1 VRQLAPPYLIVLAL
15 SGFILQWFPA
25 FEFSVFPLKKKGF
38 TGIPLSN
45 LHLQF
50 RGYKRKKCQQ
60 EKVVF
65 QIARD
70 LDRAVFLN
78 AGETNILLAMEVSE
92 IHGLLFFF
100 FTIAEE
106 PRTLVGISFSL
117 SLWNLHRPCR

>member
-1 VRQLAPPYLIVLAL
+1 LL
-15 SGFILQWFPA
+15 
-25 FEFSVFPLKKKGF
+25 
-38 TGIPLSN
+38 
-45 LHLQF
+45 LQF

-117 SLWNLHRPCR
+117 SLKPASPMSIGHKSYQACHDAISARTIWDEPPPLFFFVPWCRVN